1 MKIFDLIFYI
11 NKFYCGNEVDL
22 SFLPSMMTRKFSSLD
37 KIALSSLFKC
47 YDENS
52 SPNLVFGSKYGQFE
66 RLAKLTEQF
75 KSENEVSPMGFS
87 SSVHNNTIGVFSL
100 LNKINS
106 PYTAISSGGNTLS
119 NMICESFSQL
129 KETREVLFCYAD
141 SFEGKNV
148 AVSAL
153 VTKKPTENSIKI
165 RMTNSKKLP
174 EGEEYSNFLKFLS
187 GEEKYFYSQ
196 FFRLERL

>member
-1 MKIFDLIFYI
+1 MKTFDLIFYI
-11 NKFYCGNEVDL
+11 NKFYCGNDVDL
-22 SFLPSMMTRKFSSLD
+22 SFLPSMMTRKFSKLD
-37 KIALSSLFKC
+37 KAVLSALYKC
-47 YDENS
+47 YDEKS
-52 SPNLVFGSKYGQFE
+52 SPFLAFGSKHGQFE

-100 LNKINS
+100 LNKIHS
-106 PYTAISSGGNTLS
+106 PYTAISAGDNTLS
-119 NMICESFSQL
+119 ILICESFSQL
-129 KETREVLFCYAD
+129 KECGDVLFCYAD
-141 SFEGKNV
+141 SCEGKEV

-153 VTKKPTENSIKI
+153 VSKKSSENSIKI

-174 EGEEYSNFLKFLS
+174 EEEEYSAFLKLLS
-187 GEEKYFYSQ
+187 GEEKYFYSP